1 MRHCYQRSSEI
12 KTRTSRLQIHTRTPQ
27 LQPLQ
32 QRISQQP
39 LLITPSVTHIQHRLV
54 FSCQQTGSSF
64 VLVKRKEQ
72 EGAAHRALPHQ
83 PSPMLAATCTVT
95 AALRVSCLQLPLPAR
110 LAKFSDLPKIADLR
124 QPRRAGTQSPPS
136 PGVVQDGSRDSAE
149 CLRPPSDSRSFLLRW
164 PSRSPRGS
172 AGRGEGAGADPES
185 PGLRAAGAR
194 SPHAPLLCSVFFMKA
209 CSRNRSGRGRHA
221 EYSVL
226 FDCHFVLILGL
237 GCWAVAWSTNNDK
250 QFLFIILLRV

>member
-95 AALRVSCLQLPLPAR
+95 AALRVPVSSCRFQRDLLNLVTCRRLLICASLAAREPKARLRQASYKTVAEIPQNVFVHHQTAVLFSFDGRVGHHAVQQVAERVLVQIPNLQGFALPA
-110 LAKFSDLPKIADLR
+110 LGPLTLHFSA
-124 QPRRAGTQSPPS
+124 A
-136 PGVVQDGSRDSAE
+136 
-149 CLRPPSDSRSFLLRW
+149 FLH
-164 PSRSPRGS
+164 
-172 AGRGEGAGADPES
+172 ES
-185 PGLRAAGAR
+185 L
-194 SPHAPLLCSVFFMKA
+194 
-209 CSRNRSGRGRHA
+209 
-221 EYSVL
+221 
-226 FDCHFVLILGL
+226 
-237 GCWAVAWSTNNDK
+237 
-250 QFLFIILLRV
+250 Q